1 MKRVTEAQIRQIIKQ
16 ELRSVLNEQE
26 GVNLTQIAETIR
38 TALMPVT
45 ASMKQNLLSNS
56 REAQQ
61 AISDVQSLPFVG
73 SFKALHIDPRTSEQA
88 KLIFTHKNGTTYRVN
103 VAGNMVI
110 IVDDKTNGI
119 LYRNQ

>member
-1 MKRVTEAQIRQIIKQ
+1 MRITETQIRRIIKE

-26 GVNLTQIAETIR
+26 GVNFSEIAERIR

-56 REAQQ
+56 PEAQR
-61 AISDVQSLPFVG
+61 AIRDVQSLPFVG
-73 SFKALHIDPRTSEQA
+73 GFKSLQIDPRSSEQA
-88 KLIFTHKNGTTYRVN
+88 TLIFTHKNGTTYRVN

-110 IVDDKTNGI
+110 IVDDKTSGI